1 MARTRAIREHPSSD
15 TAVDRLKKIR
25 AVYPQ
30 WTRDYVPGH
39 IHGLQLKHAPLR
51 GTWAN
56 DAGDHWQAL
65 CEVIGQELPKTATPT
80 PARKKK
86 ERVAV
91 ESEPSLVEAD
101 WPLLPFVRGKTAIL
115 VGGAPREPNR
125 DRLEVYLG
133 LATLEWPLVDG
144 PRKVEAVA
152 QRIGRGAYDLV
163 LVNTSLVT
171 HPEAERVLDAAKA
184 SRTRWAVVESYGVSA
199 VRHGI
204 ERFLKAPG

>member
-1 MARTRAIREHPSSD
+1 M
-15 TAVDRLKKIR
+15 V
-25 AVYPQ
+25 Q
-30 WTRDYVPGH
+30 
-39 IHGLQLKHAPLR
+39 
-51 GTWAN
+51 
-56 DAGDHWQAL
+56 
-65 CEVIGQELPKTATPT
+65 
-80 PARKKK
+80 
-86 ERVAV
+86 
-91 ESEPSLVEAD
+91 
-101 WPLLPFVRGKTAIL
+101 GKTAIL

-125 DRLEVYLG
+125 DRLETYLG

-163 LVNTSLVT
+163 LVNTALVT

-184 SRTRWAVVESYGVSA
+184 SRTRWAIVESYGVSA